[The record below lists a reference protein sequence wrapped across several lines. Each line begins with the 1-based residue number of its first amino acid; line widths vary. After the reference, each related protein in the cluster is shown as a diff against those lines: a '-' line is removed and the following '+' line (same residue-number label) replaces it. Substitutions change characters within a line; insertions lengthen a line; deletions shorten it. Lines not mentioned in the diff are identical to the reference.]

1 MRSKLTQE
9 ELARSAK
16 VTAKFV
22 SQLENGHVNVSIG
35 VLQRVVEDG
44 LGLSLSAFFAADGVS
59 DEGSLIAEMLAGQPA
74 SVRQVAYRLVRA
86 LLADE
91 AD

>member
-16 VTAKFV
+16 VSAKFV

-44 LGLSLSAFFAADGVS
+44 LGLSLSTFFAVDGVS
-59 DEGSLIAEMLAGQPA
+59 DEAARIIEMLAGQPA
-74 SVRQVAYRLVRA
+74 GVRQVAYRLVRA
-86 LLADE
+86 LIDE
-91 AD
+91 G